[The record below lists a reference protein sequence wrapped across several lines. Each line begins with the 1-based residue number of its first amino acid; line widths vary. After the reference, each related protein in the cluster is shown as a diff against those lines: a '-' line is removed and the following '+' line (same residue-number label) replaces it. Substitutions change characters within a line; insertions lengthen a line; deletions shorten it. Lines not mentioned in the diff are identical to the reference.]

1 MAIGLSTAAANTLL
15 DSGIGA
21 AFDGANDILEIRS
34 GTRPVAGATLAADE
48 APTGT
53 VLASFTLVTDSFAAA
68 SAGTIVGATP
78 WTEASA
84 PAAGTASWF
93 RLKQSTDTGVYS
105 TTEIRIDGNVAAAG
119 SDLNLSTIAIA
130 IADQV
135 TITQFDLS
143 A

>member
-15 DSGIGA
+15 DSGIGT
-21 AFDGANDILEIRS
+21 AFDGANDILEIRD
-34 GTRPVAGATLAADE
+34 GTRPTSADDI
-48 APTGT
+48 PTGT
-53 VLASFTLVTDSFAAA
+53 VLAEFTLVTDSFATA
-68 SAGTIVGATP
+68 SGGTIVGATP

-84 PAAGTASWF
+84 PAAGTATWF
-93 RLKQSTDTGVYS
+93 RLKQSTDTGVSS
-105 TTEIRIDGNVAAAG
+105 TTEVRIDGDVAASG
-119 SDLNLSTIAIA
+119 SDLNLSTTTIA